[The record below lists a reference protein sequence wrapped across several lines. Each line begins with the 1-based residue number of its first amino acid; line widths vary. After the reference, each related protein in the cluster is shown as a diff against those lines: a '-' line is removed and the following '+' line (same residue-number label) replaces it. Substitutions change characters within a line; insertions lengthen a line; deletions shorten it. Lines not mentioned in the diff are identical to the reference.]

1 MAGAA
6 QKSIKGASMAGNNSP
21 STNGRNG
28 TGKFTS
34 GNTFGRGNPHAK
46 KIATLRSALLQSV
59 SSADIKKIIKGMV
72 KKAQDGDTAAAKLIL
87 PYLIGQPATNQELE
101 MHMVNTA
108 KRSIY
113 LTDDELMEI
122 AAGVQSEYVME
133 VIETVVPS
141 RNNQSDKSTISP

>member
-1 MAGAA
+1 
-6 QKSIKGASMAGNNSP
+6 
-21 STNGRNG
+21 
-28 TGKFTS
+28 
-34 GNTFGRGNPHAK
+34 
-46 KIATLRSALLQSV
+46 
-59 SSADIKKIIKGMV
+59 
-72 KKAQDGDTAAAKLIL
+72 
-87 PYLIGQPATNQELE
+87 

-141 RNNQSDKSTISP
+141 RNN